1 MNSRLS
7 FEQELRVERA
17 KWITRR
23 WFFRQCGVGLGS
35 IALGSL
41 LSGTAA
47 QSVIGNQQS
56 AIRNPLAPRA
66 PHFKGKA
73 KRVIYM
79 FMGGAPSQLDL
90 FDYKPTLQKYNGK
103 PVPAEVVMGQKYA
116 FIKPDAA
123 LYASEF
129 KFARHGQCG
138 AELSEALP
146 HLAEVVDDIAIVK
159 SMYTDAFN
167 HAPGQVLMQTGSSQF
182 GRPCMCS
189 WALYGLGSE
198 AQNLPG
204 FVVMNSA
211 GGLSGGAALY
221 GSGFLPTIYQGVP
234 FRKSGDPVLFLSNPA
249 GVTDAMQRRT
259 LDLIKDLNEQHLD
272 AVGDPEIATRINSF
286 EMAFRMQNSAPELMD
301 VSKESPETL
310 KMYGA
315 EVGKPSFAM
324 NCLLARRLIE
334 RGVRFV
340 QLFHEGWDHHS
351 EVFKGVKDQTGKT
364 DQASAALIK
373 DLKQRGLLDDTLVI
387 WGGEFGRTPMVEA
400 NADFGR
406 KMGRDHHPQAFSM
419 WMAGGGIKGG
429 VTMGETDELG
439 FHITKDKVHV
449 HDLHATI
456 LQCLGFNHEKLTYR
470 FQGRDFRLTDVEGEV
485 VEKILA

>member
-1 MNSRLS
+1 MNHA
-7 FEQELRVERA
+7 QEFRKGA
-17 KWITRR
+17 AQFITRR

-35 IALGSL
+35 IALASL
-41 LSGTAA
+41 LGAENAPGAT
-47 QSVIGNQQS
+47 QSPV
-56 AIRNPLAPRA
+56 AINPLAPKQ

-73 KRVIYM
+73 KRVIYL

-90 FDYKPTLQKYNGK
+90 FDYKPSLKKYDGQ
-103 PVPAEVVMGQKYA
+103 PVPKEVVKGQKYA

-123 LYASEF
+123 LFASEF

-138 AELSEALP
+138 AEISDALP
-146 HLAEVVDDIAIVK
+146 HLRGVVDDIAIIK
-159 SMYTDAFN
+159 SMTTDAFN
-167 HAPGQVLMQTGSSQF
+167 HAPGQVLMQTGSPLF
-182 GRPCMCS
+182 GRPCLGA
-189 WALYGLGSE
+189 WTLYGLGSE
-198 AQNLPG
+198 SQNLPG
-204 FVVMNSA
+204 FVVLNSA

-221 GSGFLPTIYQGVP
+221 GSGFLPTFYQGVP

-249 GVTDAMQRRT
+249 GIDPKMQRRT
-259 LDLIKDLNEQHLD
+259 LDLIKDLNEQHLST
-272 AVGDPEIATRINSF
+272 VGDPEIATRINSF
-286 EMAFRMQNSAPELMD
+286 EMAYRMQTSAPELMD
-301 VSKESPETL
+301 VSKETPETL
-310 KMYGA
+310 KLYGA
-315 EVGKPSFAM
+315 EPGKPSFAM

-351 EVFKGVKDQTGKT
+351 EVVKGIKDQAGKT

-373 DLKQRGLLDDTLVI
+373 DLRQRGLLEDTLVI

-406 KMGRDHHPQAFSM
+406 KLGRDHHPQAFTM
-419 WMAGGGIKGG
+419 WLAGGGIKPG
-429 VTMGETDELG
+429 VTMGETDEFG

-456 LQCLGFNHEKLTYR
+456 LHLLGFDHEKLTYR
-470 FQGRDFRLTDVEGEV
+470 FQGRDFRLTDVEGELV
-485 VEKILA
+485 QKILA